1 MTPESERVFVD
12 TNILIYSTFEDFDP
26 EKHVQCTD
34 TLNKLLQAGTTLFI
48 SSQILREYFAV
59 STNQN
64 IFKRPLTYKQAVS
77 KMKEFLTRFT
87 LVNEK
92 ESTIHILITLIGKY
106 AVSRQKIHD
115 MNIVAT
121 MIDND
126 ITHLLTYNVQDFKQ
140 INEIQRLP

>member
-26 EKHVQCTD
+26 EKHIQCTD
-34 TLNKLLQAGTTLFI
+34 NLNKLLQAGTTLFI

-64 IFKRPLTYKQAVS
+64 IFKKPLTYKQAVS
-77 KMKEFLTRFT
+77 KMKEFLARFT
-87 LVNEK
+87 LVHEK
-92 ESTIHILITLIGKY
+92 ESTIHILITLIGQY

-121 MIDND
+121 MVDND

-140 INEIQRLP
+140 ISEIQLLP

>member
-26 EKHVQCTD
+26 EKHIQCTD

-64 IFKRPLTYKQAVS
+64 IFKKPLTYRQAVS
-77 KMKEFLTRFT
+77 KMKEFLARFT
-87 LVNEK
+87 LVHEK
-92 ESTIHILITLIGKY
+92 ESTIHILIALIVKY
-106 AVSRQKIHD
+106 AVARQKIHD

-121 MIDND
+121 MVDND
-126 ITHLLTYNVQDFKQ
+126 ITQLFTYNGQDFKQ
-140 INEIQRLP
+140 ISEIQLLQ

>member
-34 TLNKLLQAGTTLFI
+34 TLNNQLQAGTTLFI

-64 IFKRPLTYKQAVS
+64 IFKKPLTYKQAVS
-77 KMKEFLTRFT
+77 KMKEFLTRFA
-87 LVNEK
+87 LVHEK

-121 MIDND
+121 MVDND
-126 ITHLLTYNVQDFKQ
+126 ITHLLTYNVQDYKQ
-140 INEIQRLP
+140 ISEIQLLP

>member
-26 EKHVQCTD
+26 EKHIQCTD
-34 TLNKLLQAGTTLFI
+34 NLNKLLQAGTTLFI

-59 STNQN
+59 STNRN
-64 IFKRPLTYKQAVS
+64 IFKKPLTYKQAVS
-77 KMKEFLTRFT
+77 KMKEFLARFT
-87 LVNEK
+87 LVHEK
-92 ESTIHILITLIGKY
+92 ESTIHILITLIGQY

-121 MIDND
+121 MVDND

-140 INEIQRLP
+140 ISEIQLLP

>member
-26 EKHVQCTD
+26 EKYVQCTD

-64 IFKRPLTYKQAVS
+64 IFKKPLTYKQAVS

-87 LVNEK
+87 HVYEK
-92 ESTIHILITLIGKY
+92 ESTIHILITLIVKY

-121 MIDND
+121 MVDND
-126 ITHLLTYNVQDFKQ
+126 ITHLFTYNVYDFKQ
-140 INEIQRLP
+140 ISEIQLLP